1 MKESE
6 CESLSK
12 NEQLPESLTL
22 NIPVHHPM
30 GVKIHQAI
38 HNLSQNDSNVYLRK
52 PSRSELASENE
63 KKKKKKKK
71 RKKESRKGQI
81 NKFARSRARQKERVR
96 CSNQFSQGATTKVL
110 GGNPQFITNDV
121 RPVIVH
127 NMG

>member
-63 KKKKKKKK
+63 KKKKKKKAE
-71 RKKESRKGQI
+71 RGQI
-81 NKFARSRARQKERVR
+81 NKFARSRARQKEREFVVQTSSAKVPPPR
-96 CSNQFSQGATTKVL
+96 YSVAIHSSSPTT
-110 GGNPQFITNDV
+110 
-121 RPVIVH
+121 
-127 NMG
+127 